1 MQRECLDK
9 HDATHFTKIGVPK
22 KTSPRFAFAPSMQ
35 GLVRDEADPDQDP
48 VLRTEQ

>member
-9 HDATHFTKIGVPK
+9 HDATHFRKIGVLK
-22 KTSPRFAFAPSMQ
+22 KTLPRFAFVPNVQ